1 MKNEPFIMRVV
12 VAGGKLQGVEAAY
25 LARQAGWSVVLVD
38 RDGAAPARGLS
49 DRFYRLDI
57 IRDSAALAPVLKDAD
72 LIIPAI
78 EDAAVL
84 AALER
89 LAPQRD
95 LPLACDL
102 STYAV
107 TSSKIRS
114 DRFFAKQGIP
124 APRYWPDCEFPLM
137 AKPSAGSG
145 SRGVEKISD
154 ETELALFF
162 ERVGPEKDHY
172 VIQEYLQGSTYSL
185 EVIGRPGS
193 YLPLPVTDL
202 YFDSSY
208 DCKRVLAPTALNPQL
223 EKQLQDLGVRIAS
236 LLSLWGIMDVEVID
250 DGGTLKVLEIDARL
264 PSQTPTALYHSTG
277 LNVLLLLHGLFADK
291 QVESPPGTAG
301 CRGVVY
307 EHIRVTP
314 GCIKTL
320 GERIMARAGPLMHY
334 RDFFEADEA
343 LTDYRPGSPSWVA
356 TLIITAED
364 PQRAWEKRCRVIE
377 NIGRVH
383 EG

>member
-1 MKNEPFIMRVV
+1 MRAV
-12 VAGGKLQGVEAAY
+12 VAGGRLQGIEAAY

-38 RDGAAPARGLS
+38 RDGSAPARGLC
-49 DRFYRLDI
+49 DRFCRLDI
-57 IRDSAALAPVLKDAD
+57 IRDSAALAPVLKGAD

-78 EDAAVL
+78 EDAAAL

-89 LAPQRD
+89 QARQWD

-102 STYAV
+102 FAYAV
-107 TSSKIRS
+107 TSSKKRS
-114 DRFFAKQGIP
+114 DRFFAEQGIP
-124 APRYWPDCEFPLM
+124 APRYWPDCDFPLV

-145 SRGVEKISD
+145 SRGVEKIAD
-154 ETELALFF
+154 ERALSSFF
-162 ERVGPEKDHY
+162 ERVGPERDRY
-172 VIQEYLQGSTYSL
+172 VIQEYLQGSAHSL

-202 YFDSSY
+202 HFDDSY
-208 DCKRVLAPTALNPQL
+208 DCKRVLAPTALDPRS
-223 EKQLQDLGVRIAS
+223 EKQFQDLGVQIAA
-236 LLSLWGIMDVEVID
+236 LLPLWGIMDVEAID

-277 LNVLLLLHGLFADK
+277 LNVLPLLHGLFANK

-320 GERIMARAGPLMHY
+320 GERIMAWAGPLMHY
-334 RDFFEADEA
+334 RDFFGADEA

-356 TLIITAED
+356 TLIITVED
-364 PQRAWEKRCRVIE
+364 PLRAWEKRCRVIE
-377 NIGRVH
+377 NIRSVCKG
-383 EG
+383 